1 VSSVCE
7 AQALAGF
14 LAIYFKVDD
23 LTKLPTPNHSL
34 QSERKDNPMT
44 TTQMKKNRVNSG
56 QRKPQYAKDN
66 NRRIISMPNGL
77 WAYQID
83 SRLESRQTF
92 DAWRIE
98 IIGTMAECLAKL

>member
-1 VSSVCE
+1 VRHN
-7 AQALAGF
+7 ALAGF

-23 LTKLPTPNHSL
+23 LTKPPTPTTVYKAK
-34 QSERKDNPMT
+34 ERHPMT
-44 TTQMKKNRVNSG
+44 TTQIKKNRVNSG
-56 QRKPQYAKDN
+56 QRKPQYAKDS

-92 DAWRIE
+92 DPWRIE
-98 IIGTMAECLAKL
+98 IISTMAECLAKL